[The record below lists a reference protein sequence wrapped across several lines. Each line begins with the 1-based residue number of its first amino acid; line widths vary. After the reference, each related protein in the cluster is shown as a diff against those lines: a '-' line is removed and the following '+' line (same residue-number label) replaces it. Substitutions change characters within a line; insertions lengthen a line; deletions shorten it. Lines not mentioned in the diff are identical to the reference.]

1 VKDWKRGE
9 QMIQLLVT
17 LVPGLNSRATLT
29 TVMVAAVFQPTFE
42 TTLFEA
48 RDHTAENLFSSNI
61 EGPDIDAAG
70 RLFVVNYERDGT
82 IGLVHPDGR
91 CELFATLPQGST
103 ANAIKFDSRGMMML
117 ADFTGHN
124 VLQLDPRTRQ
134 ITVYAHSNEFNQPN
148 DLAIRRDDVLFASDP
163 SWKTGT
169 GKLWRIDRGGRVV
182 LLEEKMGTTNGIELS
197 PDERTLYVAESV
209 QRRIW
214 AYDVDAAGAV
224 SGKRQFAT
232 FPDYGLDGIKCD
244 RDGSLYVTRHGKG
257 VVAMLSPG
265 GELLREIGVKGKSVS
280 NLVFGGPDGRTAFVT
295 LQDRKGLE
303 KFRIPV
309 PGRRWR

>member
-1 VKDWKRGE
+1 MRAVLP
-9 QMIQLLVT
+9 LLIVT
-17 LVPGLNSRATLT
+17 ILG
-29 TVMVAAVFQPTFE
+29 AAAAPQPAFE
-42 TTLFEA
+42 ATLFEA
-48 RDHTAENLFSSNI
+48 RDHTAENLFSGNI

-91 CELFATLPQGST
+91 CELFATLPEGST

-117 ADFTGHN
+117 ADFRGHN
-124 VLQLDPRTRQ
+124 VLQLDPRTKQ
-134 ITVYAHSNEFNQPN
+134 VTVYAHSDDFNQPN

-182 LLEEKMGTTNGIELS
+182 LLEENMGTTNGIELS

-214 AYDVDAAGAV
+214 TYDVDAAGGVAT
-224 SGKRQFAT
+224 KRLFAT
-232 FPDYGLDGIKCD
+232 FPDYGLDGMKCD
-244 RDGSLYVTRHGKG
+244 RGGNLYVTRHGKG
-257 VVAMLSPG
+257 VVAVLSPR
-265 GELLREIGVKGKSVS
+265 GELVREVVLKGKSVS
-280 NLVFGGPDGRTAFVT
+280 NLVFGGRDGRTAFVT

-303 KFRIPV
+303 KFRVPA
-309 PGRRWR
+309 PGRRWKS

>member
-1 VKDWKRGE
+1 MRFL
-9 QMIQLLVT
+9 M
-17 LVPGLNSRATLT
+17 
-29 TVMVAAVFQPTFE
+29 AAVGAWMAASQPAFDA
-42 TTLFEA
+42 TLFEA
-48 RDHTAENLFSSNI
+48 RDHTAENLFSGNI
-61 EGPDIDAAG
+61 EGPDIDAGG
-70 RLFVVNYERDGT
+70 RLFVVNYQRDGT

-91 CELFATLPQGST
+91 CELFAELPAGSI
-103 ANAIKFDSRGMMML
+103 ANAIKFTSRGMMML
-117 ADFTGHN
+117 ADFPGHN

-134 ITVYAHSNEFNQPN
+134 ITVYAHSDDFNQPN

-182 LLEEKMGTTNGIELS
+182 LLEENMGTTNGIELS
-197 PDERTLYVAESV
+197 PDERILYVAESV

-224 SGKRQFAT
+224 RNKRPFAT
-232 FPDYGLDGIKCD
+232 FPDFGLDGIKCD
-244 RDGSLYVTRHGKG
+244 RDGNLFVTRHGKG
-257 VVAMLSPG
+257 VVAMFSPSG
-265 GELLREIGVKGKSVS
+265 QLVREIALKGRSVS

-303 KFRIPV
+303 KFRVAV
-309 PGRRWR
+309 PGRRWARLN